1 MKILLQLFTIFM
13 FLTSFTSSYAC
24 EFLKIQNGTPIQ
36 NILQQYQD
44 LDDPMSIGTDKGI
57 WEVQYSASNFCNEEE
72 LDDAGLSVITN
83 DTKIVGIKL
92 ETSYMSEDKE
102 KLYRYTSKNFGSIDS
117 KLTKNNWT
125 GFFRLDLPGNYIVY
139 ERDTYDG
146 QIYEK
151 LLITIPTKID
161 DVYNEGLREYM

>member
-83 DTKIVGIKL
+83 DTKIVGIKRIKQ
-92 ETSYMSEDKE
+92 S
-102 KLYRYTSKNFGSIDS
+102 SK
-117 KLTKNNWT
+117 THC
-125 GFFRLDLPGNYIVY
+125 
-139 ERDTYDG
+139 
-146 QIYEK
+146 
-151 LLITIPTKID
+151 
-161 DVYNEGLREYM
+161 